1 MTLNPQISLDVHI
14 CVTKLQK
21 DSLWSRETQRDRLYG
36 RRWREARQAFLASHP
51 LCVFCDQLGRVTAAS
66 VVDHIERHNGNETRF
81 WDTTN
86 WQPLCQPCHDGAKA
100 ELEQTGTL
108 RGCDTSGV
116 PVDPGHLWN
125 FSK

>member
-14 CVTKLQK
+14 CVTKLKKPQ
-21 DSLWSRETQRDRLYG
+21 LWSRETQRDRLYG

-66 VVDHIERHNGNETRF
+66 VVDHIVPHKGRETLF

-86 WQPLCQPCHDGAKA
+86 WQSLCQPCHDGAKA

-116 PVDPGHLWN
+116 PVDPSHLWN